1 MRIPDQQSF
10 VESCGEDE
18 EIKEIIQEEVKE
30 KRSTFK
36 LLTPLE
42 PDEPVPVRPV
52 GDTMV
57 ARKLARGDIKDINEE
72 TKGRMDQ
79 NENKG
84 FKAAEKEIAQ
94 NKMLKEWEKKQ
105 GINRSED
112 INGSQEIN
120 KSEDINRSEEIKEE

>member
-1 MRIPDQQSF
+1 MNHEEAQSPMRIPDQQSF
-10 VESCGEDE
+10 VESSGEDE
-18 EIKEIIQEEVKE
+18 EIKEIIQEENIQE

-79 NENKG
+79 SENQG
-84 FKAAEKEIAQ
+84 LKAAEKEIAQ
-94 NKMLKEWEKKQ
+94 NKMLEEWE
-105 GINRSED
+105 
-112 INGSQEIN
+112 
-120 KSEDINRSEEIKEE
+120 

>member
-10 VESCGEDE
+10 VESSGEDE

-42 PDEPVPVRPV
+42 PDEPVPLRPV

-79 NENKG
+79 NENQG
-84 FKAAEKEIAQ
+84 LKAAEKEIAQ

-105 GINRSED
+105 GINRSENK
-112 INGSQEIN
+112 NGFQEIK